1 MMLRDTPLS
10 STDFIDQLAL
20 QDVTYKDDKLVNK
33 CLDDDDDDDVWT
45 DESMDEWMKIWME

>member
-20 QDVTYKDDKLVNK
+20 QDVTYQDDKLVNK
-33 CLDDDDDDDVWT
+33 CLDDDDDDDV
-45 DESMDEWMKIWME
+45 